1 MKTVATFPRAIF
13 FLTVAATLSS
23 LILLSL
29 VRLPTGDL
37 EDEMDDL
44 EGHVIREDTLV
55 SAPMDGNDAPTDRT
69 AKLHLPAIVVTETS
83 P

>member
-1 MKTVATFPRAIF
+1 MKTVATAPRAIF

-23 LILLSL
+23 FILLGL
-29 VRLPTGDL
+29 VRLPTNDL

-44 EGHVIREDTLV
+44 EGHAVREETLDSV
-55 SAPMDGNDAPTDRT
+55 PTGEHNSPT
-69 AKLHLPAIVVTETS
+69 VNMHPPAIVVIETT

>member
-1 MKTVATFPRAIF
+1 MKTVATAPRAIF

-23 LILLSL
+23 FILVGL
-29 VRLPTGDL
+29 VRLPTNDL

-44 EGHVIREDTLV
+44 EGHAETLDSV
-55 SAPMDGNDAPTDRT
+55 PTGEHNSPT
-69 AKLHLPAIVVTETS
+69 VNMHPPAIVVIETT